1 MWRHNRPDRYGPRIH
16 HHDVTRV
23 FPSSAATGGVAILIW
38 LGHWLLTSY
47 LQGTIKS
54 ESEPGQYFPRRST
67 LHVLVLIKSN
77 WIFTSHI
84 LCSMSAST
92 RIILRKKQCP
102 ESTLIS
108 HFSIKSSYPLR
119 KKEWVDRSLSLI
131 LKLRFERLRPGCDS
145 RGLLSKRGRI
155 SKRGR
160 KERIVHPT
168 VAVKRTCDLSYAS
181 SRLNAVSS
189 PRAYT

>member
-1 MWRHNRPDRYGPRIH
+1 
-16 HHDVTRV
+16 
-23 FPSSAATGGVAILIW
+23 
-38 LGHWLLTSY
+38 
-47 LQGTIKS
+47 
-54 ESEPGQYFPRRST
+54 
-67 LHVLVLIKSN
+67 
-77 WIFTSHI
+77 
-84 LCSMSAST
+84 MSAST

-131 LKLRFERLRPGCDS
+131 LKLRFERLRPDCDS

-155 SKRGR
+155 SERGR

-189 PRAYT
+189 PRAYTSFQLIKQSKAYTYFTYVNHELRCAFYFNWLPTLYARGAIRAKNLQIEPNKATKSKIKSTQRKKTPCFIVSFH